1 MKSLVIEKI
10 KKSICLMD
18 EFTNGEYD
26 YLELRDWFWIKDL
39 EKRQLQFDDNSGIFN
54 ISLLISKNRDRK
66 RKLCKFEP
74 SMTELRQMRHHGL
87 CLERNYED
95 DSLDGIIN
103 NACRIW
109 KKDMEI
115 KLSTQICLRAQT
127 SWNRLDY
134 GCKWLGGGDWE
145 ERTLYGETTDFY
157 IDSIILRE
165 QYKSVT
171 QEAREILN
179 ELSSL
184 YGENSEYIN
193 TVMNAFVYKEQRVVH
208 KVFGDGYIC
217 EVKKDKMKVK
227 FNNNYKLFKWPDSIL
242 QGYLK
247 LSDQKQ
253 NPILQ
258 NAIDKW
264 NENQGLSKKIKVFK
278 YVQEN
283 SLSCFNAL
291 INYKKELDYDV

>member
-208 KVFGDGYIC
+208 KVFCKRKAG
-217 EVKKDKMKVK
+217 
-227 FNNNYKLFKWPDSIL
+227 
-242 QGYLK
+242 
-247 LSDQKQ
+247 
-253 NPILQ
+253 
-258 NAIDKW
+258 
-264 NENQGLSKKIKVFK
+264 
-278 YVQEN
+278 
-283 SLSCFNAL
+283 
-291 INYKKELDYDV
+291 